1 MSHETR
7 AFPGGIHMW
16 KSRGKR
22 SINEA
27 LNPRAKLEVVTPGD
41 RLESWKEVASY
52 LNRSVRTVR
61 RWEEKESL
69 PVHRQQH
76 DKRGSVYAY
85 RWALNEWR
93 ESRRQL
99 MAIE

>member
-1 MSHETR
+1 
-7 AFPGGIHMW
+7 
-16 KSRGKR
+16 
-22 SINEA
+22 
-27 LNPRAKLEVVTPGD
+27 
-41 RLESWKEVASY
+41 
-52 LNRSVRTVR
+52 VR

-85 RWALNEWR
+85 RWELDVWR

-99 MAIE
+99 MEVDNKLAADDTNRRLWWAVGLTLLLAASAG